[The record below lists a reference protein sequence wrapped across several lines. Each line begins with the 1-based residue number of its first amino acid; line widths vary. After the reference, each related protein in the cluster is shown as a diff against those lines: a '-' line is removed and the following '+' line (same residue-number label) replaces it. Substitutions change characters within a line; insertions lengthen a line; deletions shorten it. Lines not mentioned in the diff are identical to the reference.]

1 MQAKNKIRPVLEV
14 LVFIVPALLLLMIFV
29 VIPAGK
35 TLSLAF
41 LDAEGQF
48 VGLQNFK
55 DVLLSKDIINFERFP
70 TKSPP
75 WGALIH
81 NGVWIGIHLPSVV
94 VLGMVLAVIL
104 QDAWGGNVIK
114 SIIFLGMITPMVVGG
129 GIVTFI
135 FDEYSGVVNAI
146 LRAVGLDQWVRSWM
160 VFPDTAL
167 LALILGSILLWTGF
181 SLILYSSGLSTIPKE
196 WYEAAEVDGANALQK
211 FFYITVPSLKP
222 VTITVVSM
230 SLLWEL
236 KVFDMVYTATG
247 GGPGASSTVLALR
260 MYTLA
265 FRALDPNKSA
275 VIATLL
281 TVLTLAIG
289 IFLSRSTSKMEG

>member
-1 MQAKNKIRPVLEV
+1 MKKRLSTFLEV
-14 LVFIVPALLLLMIFV
+14 VIFIFPALILLLIFV
-29 VIPAGK
+29 VIPAIK

-41 LDAEGQF
+41 LNAEGQF
-48 VGLQNFK
+48 VGLQNFSE
-55 DVLLSKDIINFERFP
+55 VLLSNDIINFDRFP

-81 NGVWIGIHLPSVV
+81 NGLWIAIHLPAVV
-94 VLGMVLAVIL
+94 SLGMILAVIL
-104 QDAWGGNVIK
+104 RDAWGGKVIK

-135 FDEYSGVVNAI
+135 FDERSGVVNGI
-146 LRAVGLDQWVRSWM
+146 LRFLGQDQWVRSWM
-160 VFPDTAL
+160 VYPDTAL
-167 LALILGSILLWTGF
+167 IALILGSILLWTGF
-181 SLILYSSGLSTIPKE
+181 SVILYSSGIATIPQE
-196 WYEAAEVDGANALQK
+196 WYEAAEVDGANSIQK
-211 FFYITVPSLKP
+211 FFHITVPSLKP
-222 VTITVVSM
+222 VTITVVAM

-247 GGPGASSTVLALR
+247 GGPGGSSTVLALR
-260 MYTLA
+260 MYSLA
-265 FRALDPNKSA
+265 FRALDPNRSA

-289 IFLSRSTSKMEG
+289 LLLARSTNKIQE

>member
-1 MQAKNKIRPVLEV
+1 MKNKFNKWLEV
-14 LVFIVPALLLLMIFV
+14 VIFIFPALILLLIFV
-29 VIPAGK
+29 IIPAVK

-41 LDAEGQF
+41 LNAEGQF
-48 VGLQNFK
+48 VGLQNFS
-55 DVLLSKDIINFERFP
+55 DVLLSNDIINLDRFP

-81 NGVWIGIHLPSVV
+81 NGVWIAIHLPSVV
-94 VLGMVLAVIL
+94 ALGMILAVIL
-104 QDAWGGNVIK
+104 RDAWGGKVIK

-135 FDEYSGVVNAI
+135 FDERSGVVNGI
-146 LRAVGLDQWVRSWM
+146 LRFLGQDQWIRSWM
-160 VFPDTAL
+160 VYPDTAL
-167 LALILGSILLWTGF
+167 LALILGSIWLWTGF
-181 SLILYSSGLSTIPKE
+181 SLILYSSGLSTIPRE
-196 WYEAAEVDGANALQK
+196 WYEAAEVDGANSIQK

-247 GGPGASSTVLALR
+247 GGPGGSSTVLALR
-260 MYTLA
+260 MYSLA
-265 FRALDPNKSA
+265 FRALDPNRSA

-289 IFLSRSTSKMEG
+289 LLLARSTNKIQE